1 MVRLTYH
8 AHPYR
13 SSSHP
18 NHGVILAPQGGVG
31 GHSISFQV
39 PIAWTLTIPDSRAK
53 EVDHLKNHRTTTR
66 RKREPSTG
74 KLDLKSRPCSSNLG
88 MQYQF
93 LIRRCNSSAAS
104 T

>member
-1 MVRLTYH
+1 MLTRTLLMFRL
-8 AHPYR
+8 AR
-13 SSSHP
+13 WRNLKADFSSH
-18 NHGVILAPQGGVG
+18 LRFCS
-31 GHSISFQV
+31 SISFQV